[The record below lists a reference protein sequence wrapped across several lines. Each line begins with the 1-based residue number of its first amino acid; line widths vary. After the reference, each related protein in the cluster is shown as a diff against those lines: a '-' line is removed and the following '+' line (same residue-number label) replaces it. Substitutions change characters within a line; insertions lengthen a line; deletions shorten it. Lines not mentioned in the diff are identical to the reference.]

1 MKIFN
6 PTQGSD
12 FGKLFSVISET
23 ALYIEHIKNENREVL
38 FHDFPLYCRLSFER
52 ALIAT
57 GHFPERNLL
66 INSTNDDYDID
77 DYDTNIINLW
87 KKSTIEASS
96 IHLDEDHNVIR
107 IEIRE
112 KHSYNA
118 WEDYDVSTLIDDIG
132 KGRLIGII
140 EFDYMNNNMSYQDD

>member
-23 ALYIEHIKNENREVL
+23 ALYLEHIKNENREVL

-57 GHFPERNLL
+57 GHFPDKTLL
-66 INSTNDDYDID
+66 LNSTDDN
-77 DYDTNIINLW
+77 YDTDDTDENIINLW
-87 KKSTIEASS
+87 KQSTIEASS
-96 IHLDEDHNVIR
+96 IHLDEDHNVVR
-107 IEIRE
+107 VEIRE
-112 KHSYNA
+112 KQFYNTG
-118 WEDYDVSTLIDDIG
+118 EDYNIASLIDDIG
-132 KGRLIGII
+132 KGKLIGVL
-140 EFDYMNNNMSYQDD
+140 EFNYMENTLQYQD